1 MGQLAVVRRIRGVL
15 GHPVEISLGGRSLG
29 MDLHHWVNDA
39 LMVVFFFVIGL
50 EVRREF
56 SVGELT
62 ERRRL
67 TVPLVAGVA
76 GMVVPAALYLAVNP
90 SGEAA
95 RGWGVVIGTD
105 TAFLLGV
112 LALVGPAVS
121 TQLRIFLLTLTV
133 IDDVVAVSVIG
144 VVYTEQLDV
153 APLLV
158 AVACLVGL
166 AVLARVG
173 EWRASPYVALVVAL
187 WLATLLSGLHA
198 SIAGMLAGLLVPAVA
213 PTRNLVESAA
223 QQFRAFR
230 QSPMPEAQRAARAS
244 LNQAISVNERLQEVL
259 HGWTSYVVVP
269 VFALANAGVDLRG
282 GLLGDALRSPVT
294 WGVVAGL
301 VVGKL
306 VGIWLGAWGAMRLGW
321 GRLPQGVGAGHL
333 LAGGALSGI
342 GFTVSLLIIGLAFD
356 DERIQDEATVG
367 VLLSAVLAS
376 AVGWLLFQLAARFFG
391 QRDAALPTWLSDPVD
406 PEVDHIKGAAD
417 APLTL
422 VEYPDYECPFCAR
435 VTGVAREVVGH
446 FGVRLRYVVRH
457 LPLVVHPHAEL
468 AAVAVE
474 AAARQEPSA
483 DARPAFRAPGRPG
496 AGRPHGVRRTPGLDV
511 ERFLTDLGDDR
522 LADRVRRD
530 MTSAGDSG
538 VRAPDLLHRGAPP
551 RGRARHPLAHRR
563 AGALRPGPYLDPMRI
578 TKFGHACV
586 RIEHDGVTVV
596 VDPGVFTD
604 VEAVDGA
611 DAVLITHE
619 HFDHYVPDHLR
630 ATDAP
635 IWTIEAVT
643 DRSGPTPP
651 TSSTGSPWWRRTSR
665 STWGCRSARSASS
678 TP

>member
-1 MGQLAVVRRIRGVL
+1 MDRTQRRQEDDEAAGAGRPLADFIRTEAGSAVVLVAAAVL
-15 GHPVEISLGGRSLG
+15 ALAWANSPWSGGYESFWGTELEISLGGRSLG

-406 PEVDHIKGAAD
+406 PEVDHIKGAVD

-422 VEYPDYECPFCAR
+422 VEYLDYECPFCAR

-474 AAARQEPSA
+474 AAARQEAFWPMHDLLFEHQ
-483 DARPAFRAPGRPG
+483 DALELDDLTAY
-496 AGRPHGVRRTPGLDV
+496 AGRLGLDV

-530 MTSAGDSG
+530 MTSAEDSG
-538 VRAPDLLHRGAPP
+538 VRGTPTFFIGERRHEGAHNT
-551 RGRARHPLAHRR
+551 RSL
-563 AGALRPGPYLDPMRI
+563 I
-578 TKFGHACV
+578 
-586 RIEHDGVTVV
+586 
-596 VDPGVFTD
+596 D
-604 VEAVDGA
+604 VLE
-611 DAVLITHE
+611 
-619 HFDHYVPDHLR
+619 
-630 ATDAP
+630 
-635 IWTIEAVT
+635 
-643 DRSGPTPP
+643 
-651 TSSTGSPWWRRTSR
+651 
-665 STWGCRSARSASS
+665 RSAQDLS
-678 TP
+678 